1 MKRVLLDVAILVF
14 LCILVFL
21 FVPKAALAQTYS
33 SVQLGKVEKIHVSVG
48 NGVIG
53 GCLSSPNELKV
64 EAELILR
71 RSGITVTDTASFPAY
86 MLDIRANGDA
96 LTGDILGCMGGIT
109 VDLWRFELLGDKT
122 DGLVMVAQDGSIF
135 RGPQAGFPE
144 QLRTFVYT
152 TTTALANEI
161 LKARAYR

>member
-1 MKRVLLDVAILVF
+1 MKRVLLAVAILVF
-14 LCILVFL
+14 LFILVL
-21 FVPKAALAQTYS
+21 AVALAQTYS

-53 GCLSSPNELKV
+53 GCLPSPNELKV

-86 MLDIRANGDA
+86 ILDIRANGDA

-152 TTTALANEI
+152 ATTALANEI
-161 LKARAYR
+161 LKARADR